1 MATTGNKWSGS
12 GDRRENGKKAA
23 VFHGYTGITPRPAGM
38 HQPKKHALQRGIVYG
53 PVEARRLGL
62 SLGVNLLP
70 SDYKLCSFNCIYCQ
84 YGWSKKNRS
93 ASADELTHV
102 PGVDEIVAAITLK
115 LEQLSNDGKSIDAI
129 TICANGEPTLYPN
142 LTAVIEVMKRL
153 RDQYQPHARL
163 AILSNSSTVGSKAV
177 REALALL
184 DVKIM
189 KFDAGSEEM
198 FHLLN
203 HLHTPIYMG
212 DIVAGLK
219 ELKNIYLQSL
229 FVQGRV
235 TNADPDSIGL
245 WIERVRD
252 IRPLGVQVHTLDCD
266 LTDNKIQRVSLTTL
280 QWIAD
285 QVRWR
290 AGVPSEV
297 Y

>member
-1 MATTGNKWSGS
+1 MATTGSKWSAS
-12 GDRRENGKKAA
+12 GERRENAKKAA
-23 VFHGYTGITPRPAGM
+23 AFHGYTGITPRPAGI
-38 HQPKKHALQRGIVYG
+38 HQLKRHSLQRGIVYG
-53 PVEARRLGL
+53 PVESRRLGF

-84 YGWSKKNRS
+84 YGWTKKGRP
-93 ASADELTHV
+93 APADQLTHV
-102 PGVDEIVAAITLK
+102 PSVDEIVAAITLK
-115 LEQLSNDGKSIDAI
+115 LEQLSSDGKTIDAI

-142 LTAVIEVMKRL
+142 LTAVIEMAKRL
-153 RDQYQPHARL
+153 RDQYQPQARL
-163 AILSNSSTVGSKAV
+163 AILSNSSTVGNKTV
-177 REALALL
+177 REALDLL

-219 ELKNIYLQSL
+219 EVKYIYLQSL

-252 IRPLGVQVHTLDCD
+252 IRPLGVQVYTLDSD

-297 Y
+297 C

>member
-1 MATTGNKWSGS
+1 MATTGSKWSAS
-12 GDRRENGKKAA
+12 GERGEKGKKAG
-23 VFHGYTGITPRPAGM
+23 VFNGYAGLTTRPDRV
-38 HQPKKHALQRGIVYG
+38 HQLKKHSLQRGIVYG
-53 PVEARRLGL
+53 PVQSRRLGFA
-62 SLGVNLLP
+62 LGVNLVP
-70 SDYKLCSFNCIYCQ
+70 TDYKLCSFNCIYCQ
-84 YGWSKKNRS
+84 YGWPKKGRL
-93 ASADELTHV
+93 APPDELIQT
-102 PGVDEIVAAITLK
+102 PGVNEIVAAIALR
-115 LEQLSNDGKSIDAI
+115 LEQLSSDSKTIDTI
-129 TICANGEPTLYPN
+129 TICGNGEPTVYPN
-142 LTAVIEVMKRL
+142 LTAVIEMVKRL
-153 RDQYQPHARL
+153 RDQYQPQARL
-163 AILSNSSTVGSKAV
+163 AMFSNSSTIGNKAV
-177 REALALL
+177 REALDLL

-189 KFDAGSEEM
+189 KLDAGSEEM
-198 FHLLN
+198 FHQLN

-219 ELKNIYLQSL
+219 EVKNIYLQSL

-252 IRPLGVQVHTLDCD
+252 IRPLGVQIYTLEGE
-266 LTDNKIQRVSLTTL
+266 TSDNKIQRVSLTTL